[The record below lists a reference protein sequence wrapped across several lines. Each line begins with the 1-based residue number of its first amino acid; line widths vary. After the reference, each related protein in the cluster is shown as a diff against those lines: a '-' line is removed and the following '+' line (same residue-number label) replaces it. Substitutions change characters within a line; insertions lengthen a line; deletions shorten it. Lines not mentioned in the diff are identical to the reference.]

1 MWRKYCKKITALVLA
16 GAFFLIGWG
25 VGSLPRILARGE
37 NPYGWE
43 KMSSYTTYFNE
54 KEWGRCENIRIAA
67 SLLDGITVQGYGEF
81 SFNKA
86 VGKRTEEAGFKEAKI
101 IVNGEYAQG
110 VGGGVCQVSTT
121 LYNAALKSGLM
132 VTELHPHSLKVS
144 YVQPSRDAMVSDTS
158 DFCFFNPY
166 PFPVRLTMRF
176 FSGGICAE
184 FSGIGDGKR
193 RELVSRTLGEIPPP
207 EPIVKPREEGEE
219 EGYLRFPQKGIKSE
233 LYLEE
238 YAGKVLLSRKLLR
251 RDEYRPIRGIIIK
264 KNDKATNKIPSNDCV
279 FFEKLL

>member
-1 MWRKYCKKITALVLA
+1 
-16 GAFFLIGWG
+16 
-25 VGSLPRILARGE
+25 
-37 NPYGWE
+37 
-43 KMSSYTTYFNE
+43 
-54 KEWGRCENIRIAA
+54 
-67 SLLDGITVQGYGEF
+67 
-81 SFNKA
+81 
-86 VGKRTEEAGFKEAKI
+86 VGKSTEEAGFKEAKI

-121 LYNAALKSGLM
+121 LYNAALKSGLT
-132 VTELHPHSLKVS
+132 VTEYHPHSLCVS
-144 YVQPSRDAMVSDTS
+144 YVKPSRDAMVSEHS

-166 PFPVRLTMRF
+166 PFPVRLSMRF
-176 FSGGICAE
+176 TLGSICAE

-193 RELVSRTLGEIPPP
+193 RELISNFLGEILPP
-207 EPIVKPREEGEE
+207 EPIVKVCEKGEE

-238 YAGKVLLSRKLLR
+238 YAGKVLLSRKLVR
-251 RDEYRPIRGIIIK
+251 RDEYRPIQGIIIK